1 MSEHDE
7 RTDEAR
13 AAVGATVPETEP
25 RLGTEGVD
33 PRYADLDAWSTGRT
47 LAALV
52 GGQRRAVEAV
62 ATALPALEAAADG
75 IAVRL
80 AAGGRLAYAGAG
92 TSGRLGYL
100 DAAELPPT
108 FGFDRTVVLLA
119 GGPEAMAASQE
130 GAEDDEDAAR
140 AGVATAGIGPD
151 DALIGVAASGR
162 TPYTVAA
169 VRAARAAG
177 AFTVGVAS
185 VAEAPLLRA
194 ADVGV
199 WLDTGP
205 EVLAGSTRLAAGTA
219 QKAALNLLSTTVLV
233 RLGGAYG
240 NLMVGMQASNEKLRR
255 RALAMIVR
263 ATGAPTE
270 RAAEAWRAAD
280 GDIRAAI
287 VILRA
292 GVDADGARVALNAS
306 GQRVR
311 AALAALGVNP
321 SPP

>member
-13 AAVGATVPETEP
+13 AAVGATVPEAEP

-52 GGQRRAVEAV
+52 GGQRRAIEAV

-75 IAVRL
+75 IATRL
-80 AAGGRLAYAGAG
+80 AGGGRLAYAGAG

-119 GGPEAMAASQE
+119 GGPEAIAASHE
-130 GAEDDEDAAR
+130 GAEDDEDTAR
-140 AGVATAGIGPD
+140 AGVAAAGIGPA

-169 VRAARAAG
+169 VRAARTAG
-177 AFTVGVAS
+177 AFTVGIAS

-205 EVLAGSTRLAAGTA
+205 EVLAGSTRLAAGTS

-255 RALAMIVR
+255 RALAMVVR

-270 RAAEAWRAAD
+270 HAAEAWNAAA

-287 VILRA
+287 VMLRA
-292 GVDADGARVALNAS
+292 GIDADGTRAALTAN

-311 AALAALGVNP
+311 SALAALGVNP